1 MSEFKIDIAEQF
13 SDMPYGRYE
22 IDGPDNGERFRK
34 DFLVPALR
42 ENNTVNIFMD
52 GAMGYGSSFLDES
65 FGGLVR
71 NEGFDKA
78 TLKKKLKLHCSL
90 NYIIESVWQYIEEAK
105 RE

>member
-1 MSEFKIDIAEQF
+1 MSEIKIDIAEQF

-34 DFLVPALR
+34 DFLVPALKG
-42 ENNTVNIFMD
+42 NNTVLIFMD

-78 TLKKKLKLHCSL
+78 TLKKKLKLNCSL